1 MDRLHKILEKEQA
14 VMLLETIKDMSL
26 LHRGTFLQ
34 LVIVYRR
41 LKLER
46 SLMVLNWLVNGVIHL
61 LCSYLI
67 VLMW

>member
-1 MDRLHKILEKEQA
+1 
-14 VMLLETIKDMSL
+14 MLLETIKDMSL